1 MRGICLTTVV
11 MGCVLGLASGASAQV
26 TPVVAGDSITAAGIN
41 AIIDAVNGVG
51 AFQGNLELPA
61 TTPLTGQFRV
71 NGTRFLHS
79 FGTNNTFLGRNAGN
93 FTLTG
98 SNNTAVGDGALRF
111 NTEGS
116 ENTAVGIALLFN
128 TIGSNNTAV
137 GSTALLFNTIG
148 SNNTAVGHDALESNT
163 EGNQN
168 TAVGEDALVFNTI
181 GSNNTAVGHDA
192 LESNTEGNQNTA
204 VGEDALVFNTIGS
217 NNTAVGEDALRANT
231 EGGFNT
237 AVGDGALRFNTEG
250 NHNTAVGEGGLLFNT
265 TGSHNTAVGL
275 DALRNTTGDDNTAVG
290 EAAGSLATT
299 GDNNIYLG
307 ANVFGVAAEANTMYL
322 GRVGTQTTTFIAG
335 VRGITTGADAI
346 QVLIASSGQLGTV
359 SSSRRYKEDI
369 QDMGRASAGLLDLR
383 PVTFRYTQASTDGAT
398 PIQYGLI
405 AEEVAAIYPDVVVY
419 NDAGQ
424 PETVQYRK
432 VNAMLLNEVQRQHR
446 QIEAQQ
452 EQLEALRTRL
462 AAVERRLDTKGVPRL
477 KPANAS

>member
-1 MRGICLTTVV
+1 MRGIHLITVV

-61 TTPLTGQFRV
+61 TTPLTGQFQV

-79 FGTNNTFLGRNAGN
+79 FGTHNTFLGRNAGN

-98 SNNTAVGDGALRF
+98 SNNTAVG
-111 NTEGS
+111 NT
-116 ENTAVGIALLFN
+116 VLLFN
-128 TIGSNNTAV
+128 T
-137 GSTALLFNTIG
+137 F
-148 SNNTAVGHDALESNT
+148 
-163 EGNQN
+163 
-168 TAVGEDALVFNTI
+168 
-181 GSNNTAVGHDA
+181 
-192 LESNTEGNQNTA
+192 
-204 VGEDALVFNTIGS
+204 GS
-217 NNTAVGEDALRANT
+217 NNTAVGEDALVSNT
-231 EGGFNT
+231 EGGS
-237 AVGDGALRFNTEG
+237 
-250 NHNTAVGEGGLLFNT
+250 NTAVGE
-265 TGSHNTAVGL
+265 
-275 DALRNTTGDDNTAVG
+275 D
-290 EAAGSLATT
+290 AGSLATT
-299 GDNNIYLG
+299 GDHNIYLG
-307 ANVFGVAAEANTMYL
+307 ANVFGVAGEANTMYL

-335 VRGITTGADAI
+335 VRGITTGLADAI
-346 QVLIASSGQLGTV
+346 QVLIDSGGQLGTV

>member
-1 MRGICLTTVV
+1 MRGKTVV
-11 MGCVLGLASGASAQV
+11 IGCVLGLASGASAQV

-51 AFQGNLELPA
+51 AFQGNLQLPT
-61 TTPLTGQFRV
+61 TTPLTGQFQV
-71 NGTRFLHS
+71 DGARFLHS
-79 FGTNNTFLGRNAGN
+79 FGTHNTFPGRNAEN

-98 SNNTAVGDGALRF
+98 
-111 NTEGS
+111 
-116 ENTAVGIALLFN
+116 I
-128 TIGSNNTAV
+128 
-137 GSTALLFNTIG
+137 
-148 SNNTAVGHDALESNT
+148 
-163 EGNQN
+163 
-168 TAVGEDALVFNTI
+168 
-181 GSNNTAVGHDA
+181 
-192 LESNTEGNQNTA
+192 
-204 VGEDALVFNTIGS
+204 
-217 NNTAVGEDALRANT
+217 NNTAVGESALFLNT
-231 EGGFNT
+231 R
-237 AVGDGALRFNTEG
+237 GAR
-250 NHNTAVGEGGLLFNT
+250 NTAVGE
-265 TGSHNTAVGL
+265 

-290 EAAGSLATT
+290 QDAGFRATT
-299 GDNNIYLG
+299 GDHNIYLG
-307 ANVFGVAAEANTMYL
+307 ANVGGVPGEANTMYL
-322 GRVGTQTTTFIAG
+322 GLVGTQTTTFIAG

-346 QVLIASSGQLGTV
+346 QVLIDSIGQLGTV

-452 EQLEALRTRL
+452 EQLEALLTRL

>member
-1 MRGICLTTVV
+1 MRGTTVV

-61 TTPLTGQFRV
+61 TTPLTGQFQV

-79 FGTNNTFLGRNAGN
+79 FGTDNTFLGRNAGN

-98 SNNTAVGDGALRF
+98 RDNTAVGEDALRF

-116 ENTAVGIALLFN
+116 QNTAVGKDALFFN
-128 TIGSNNTAV
+128 TTGSN
-137 GSTALLFNTIG
+137 
-148 SNNTAVGHDALESNT
+148 
-163 EGNQN
+163 N

-181 GSNNTAVGHDA
+181 GSH
-192 LESNTEGNQNTA
+192 NTA
-204 VGEDALVFNTIGS
+204 VGEDALFANTEGSENTAVGQFALFQNTIGS
-217 NNTAVGEDALRANT
+217 D
-231 EGGFNT
+231 NT
-237 AVGDGALRFNTEG
+237 AVGDNAGFN
-250 NHNTAVGEGGLLFNT
+250 
-265 TGSHNTAVGL
+265 
-275 DALRNTTGDDNTAVG
+275 
-290 EAAGSLATT
+290 ATT
-299 GDNNIYLG
+299 GNNNIYLG
-307 ANVFGVAAEANTMYL
+307 ANVGGVAGEANTMYL

-346 QVLIASSGQLGTV
+346 QVLIDSSGQLGTV

-462 AAVERRLDTKGVPRL
+462 AAVERRLDTKGVPQTQAGERVL
-477 KPANAS
+477 RPPSSCPRVGRRAPA

>member
-1 MRGICLTTVV
+1 MRGIRLTTAVV

-61 TTPLTGQFRV
+61 TTPLTGQFQV
-71 NGTRFLHS
+71 NGARFLHS
-79 FGTNNTFLGRNAGN
+79 FGTHNTFLGRNAGN

-98 SNNTAVGDGALRF
+98 SNNTAVG
-111 NTEGS
+111 
-116 ENTAVGIALLFN
+116 
-128 TIGSNNTAV
+128 
-137 GSTALLFNTIG
+137 
-148 SNNTAVGHDALESNT
+148 
-163 EGNQN
+163 
-168 TAVGEDALVFNTI
+168 EDA
-181 GSNNTAVGHDA
+181 
-192 LESNTEGNQNTA
+192 
-204 VGEDALVFNTIGS
+204 
-217 NNTAVGEDALRANT
+217 
-231 EGGFNT
+231 GF
-237 AVGDGALRFNTEG
+237 
-250 NHNTAVGEGGLLFNT
+250 
-265 TGSHNTAVGL
+265 S
-275 DALRNTTGDDNTAVG
+275 
-290 EAAGSLATT
+290 ATT

-307 ANVFGVAAEANTMYL
+307 ANVGGVPGEANTMYL
-322 GRVGTQTTTFIAG
+322 GLVGTQTTTFIAG

-346 QVLIASSGQLGTV
+346 QVLIDSSGQLGTV

>member
-1 MRGICLTTVV
+1 MRGKTVV

-61 TTPLTGQFRV
+61 TTPLTGQFQV
-71 NGTRFLHS
+71 NGTQFLHS
-79 FGTNNTFLGRNAGN
+79 FGTHNTFLGRNAWN

-98 SNNTAVGDGALRF
+98 HDNTAVGEGGLLSNTSGAR
-111 NTEGS
+111 
-116 ENTAVGIALLFN
+116 NTAVGNIALLFN
-128 TIGSNNTAV
+128 TMGSENTAV
-137 GSTALLFNTIG
+137 GSTAL
-148 SNNTAVGHDALESNT
+148 ESNT
-163 EGNQN
+163 EGNHN
-168 TAVGEDALVFNTI
+168 TAVGEDALV
-181 GSNNTAVGHDA
+181 
-192 LESNTEGNQNTA
+192 SNTEGGFNTA
-204 VGEDALVFNTIGS
+204 VGEDALVS
-217 NNTAVGEDALRANT
+217 NT

-237 AVGDGALRFNTEG
+237 AVGDNALR
-250 NHNTAVGEGGLLFNT
+250 
-265 TGSHNTAVGL
+265 S
-275 DALRNTTGDDNTAVG
+275 NTTGDDNTAVG
-290 EAAGSLATT
+290 HNALVSNTEGGFNTAVGDNAGFSATT
-299 GDNNIYLG
+299 GNHNIYLG
-307 ANVFGVAAEANTMYL
+307 ANVGGVPGEANTMYL

-346 QVLIASSGQLGTV
+346 QVLIDSSGQLGTV

>member
-1 MRGICLTTVV
+1 

-51 AFQGNLELPA
+51 AFQGNLQLPA

-98 SNNTAVGDGALRF
+98 HDNTAVGHTALVS

-128 TIGSNNTAV
+128 TIGSTNTAV
-137 GSTALLFNTIG
+137 GSTALLFGEDALFFNTTG
-148 SNNTAVGHDALESNT
+148 SNNTAVGRSALESNT
-163 EGNQN
+163 EGEDN

-181 GSNNTAVGHDA
+181 GSNNTAVGQAA
-192 LESNTEGNQNTA
+192 LRSNTEGEFNTA
-204 VGEDALVFNTIGS
+204 VGEDALFFNTTGS
-217 NNTAVGEDALRANT
+217 NNTAVGRSALVSNTEGEDNTAVGEDALRANT

-237 AVGDGALRFNTEG
+237 AVGD
-250 NHNTAVGEGGLLFNT
+250 
-265 TGSHNTAVGL
+265 

-290 EAAGSLATT
+290 DNAGFNATT
-299 GDNNIYLG
+299 GNNNIYLG

-335 VRGITTGADAI
+335 VHDITTGLADAI
-346 QVLIASSGQLGTV
+346 QVLIDSSGQLGTV

>member
-1 MRGICLTTVV
+1 MCAGFGVRRVGT
-11 MGCVLGLASGASAQV
+11 GHAG
-26 TPVVAGDSITAAGIN
+26 VAGDSITAAGIN

-51 AFQGNLELPA
+51 AFQGNLQLPT
-61 TTPLTGQFRV
+61 TTPLTGQFQV
-71 NGTRFLHS
+71 DGVRFLHS
-79 FGTNNTFLGRNAGN
+79 FGTHNTFLGRNAGN

-98 SNNTAVGDGALRF
+98 SNNTAVGESALFLNTSGAR
-111 NTEGS
+111 
-116 ENTAVGIALLFN
+116 
-128 TIGSNNTAV
+128 
-137 GSTALLFNTIG
+137 
-148 SNNTAVGHDALESNT
+148 
-163 EGNQN
+163 N
-168 TAVGEDALVFNTI
+168 TAVGE
-181 GSNNTAVGHDA
+181 
-192 LESNTEGNQNTA
+192 
-204 VGEDALVFNTIGS
+204 
-217 NNTAVGEDALRANT
+217 
-231 EGGFNT
+231 
-237 AVGDGALRFNTEG
+237 
-250 NHNTAVGEGGLLFNT
+250 
-265 TGSHNTAVGL
+265 

-290 EAAGSLATT
+290 QDAGFRATT
-299 GDNNIYLG
+299 GDHNIYLG
-307 ANVFGVAAEANTMYL
+307 ANVGGVPGEANTMYL

-346 QVLIASSGQLGTV
+346 QVLIDSIGQLGTV

>member
-1 MRGICLTTVV
+1 MRGIRLTTVV

-79 FGTNNTFLGRNAGN
+79 FGTDNTFLGRNAGN

-98 SNNTAVGDGALRF
+98 SD
-111 NTEGS
+111 
-116 ENTAVGIALLFN
+116 
-128 TIGSNNTAV
+128 
-137 GSTALLFNTIG
+137 
-148 SNNTAVGHDALESNT
+148 
-163 EGNQN
+163 N
-168 TAVGEDALVFNTI
+168 TAVGEDALEFNTT
-181 GSNNTAVGHDA
+181 GDDNTAVGRSA
-192 LESNTEGNQNTA
+192 LESNTEGGFNTA
-204 VGEDALVFNTIGS
+204 VGEDALFSNTEGN
-217 NNTAVGEDALRANT
+217 NNTAVGDDALRANT

-237 AVGDGALRFNTEG
+237 AVGEDALRSNTTG
-250 NHNTAVGEGGLLFNT
+250 GSNTAVGD
-265 TGSHNTAVGL
+265 
-275 DALRNTTGDDNTAVG
+275 DALRNTTGSNNTAVG
-290 EAAGSLATT
+290 EHAGFSATT

-307 ANVFGVAAEANTMYL
+307 ADVFGVAGEANTMYL

-346 QVLIASSGQLGTV
+346 QVLIDSSDQLGTV

>member
-1 MRGICLTTVV
+1 MRGKTVV
-11 MGCVLGLASGASAQV
+11 IGCVLGLASGASAQV

-51 AFQGNLELPA
+51 AFQGNLQLPT
-61 TTPLTGQFRV
+61 TTPLTGQFQV
-71 NGTRFLHS
+71 DGVRFLHS
-79 FGTNNTFLGRNAGN
+79 FGTHNTFLGRNAGN

-98 SNNTAVGDGALRF
+98 SNNTAVGESALFLNTSGAR
-111 NTEGS
+111 
-116 ENTAVGIALLFN
+116 
-128 TIGSNNTAV
+128 
-137 GSTALLFNTIG
+137 
-148 SNNTAVGHDALESNT
+148 
-163 EGNQN
+163 N
-168 TAVGEDALVFNTI
+168 TAVGE
-181 GSNNTAVGHDA
+181 
-192 LESNTEGNQNTA
+192 
-204 VGEDALVFNTIGS
+204 
-217 NNTAVGEDALRANT
+217 
-231 EGGFNT
+231 
-237 AVGDGALRFNTEG
+237 
-250 NHNTAVGEGGLLFNT
+250 
-265 TGSHNTAVGL
+265 

-290 EAAGSLATT
+290 QDAGFRATT
-299 GDNNIYLG
+299 GDHNIYLG
-307 ANVFGVAAEANTMYL
+307 ANVGGVPGEANTMYL

-346 QVLIASSGQLGTV
+346 QVLIDSIGQLGTV

>member
-51 AFQGNLELPA
+51 AFQGNLQLPA
-61 TTPLTGQFRV
+61 TTPLTGQFLV

-98 SNNTAVGDGALRF
+98 ND
-111 NTEGS
+111 
-116 ENTAVGIALLFN
+116 
-128 TIGSNNTAV
+128 
-137 GSTALLFNTIG
+137 
-148 SNNTAVGHDALESNT
+148 
-163 EGNQN
+163 N

-181 GSNNTAVGHDA
+181 GSDNTAVGRSA
-192 LESNTEGNQNTA
+192 LRANTEGEFNTA
-204 VGEDALVFNTIGS
+204 VGDDALRANTEGRF
-217 NNTAVGEDALRANT
+217 NTAVGEDALRANT
-231 EGGFNT
+231 EGSENT
-237 AVGDGALRFNTEG
+237 AVGEDALLQNTIGSDNPAVGKTALLSNTEG
-250 NHNTAVGEGGLLFNT
+250 NHNTAVGE
-265 TGSHNTAVGL
+265 
-275 DALRNTTGDDNTAVG
+275 DAGFR
-290 EAAGSLATT
+290 ATT

-307 ANVFGVAAEANTMYL
+307 ANVGGVAGEANTMYL

-346 QVLIASSGQLGTV
+346 QVLIDSSGQLGTV

-477 KPANAS
+477 KPAKAS

>member
-1 MRGICLTTVV
+1 MRGIRLTTVV

-61 TTPLTGQFRV
+61 TTPLTGQFQV
-71 NGTRFLHS
+71 NGARFLHS
-79 FGTNNTFLGRNAGN
+79 FGTHNTFLGRNAGN

-98 SNNTAVGDGALRF
+98 SNNTAVG
-111 NTEGS
+111 NT
-116 ENTAVGIALLFN
+116 VLLFN
-128 TIGSNNTAV
+128 TFGSNNTAV
-137 GSTALLFNTIG
+137 GNTVLLFNT
-148 SNNTAVGHDALESNT
+148 
-163 EGNQN
+163 
-168 TAVGEDALVFNTI
+168 F
-181 GSNNTAVGHDA
+181 
-192 LESNTEGNQNTA
+192 
-204 VGEDALVFNTIGS
+204 GS
-217 NNTAVGEDALRANT
+217 NNTAVGEDALVSNT
-231 EGGFNT
+231 EGGS
-237 AVGDGALRFNTEG
+237 
-250 NHNTAVGEGGLLFNT
+250 NTAVGE
-265 TGSHNTAVGL
+265 
-275 DALRNTTGDDNTAVG
+275 D
-290 EAAGSLATT
+290 AGSLATT
-299 GDNNIYLG
+299 GDHNIYLG
-307 ANVFGVAAEANTMYL
+307 ANVFGVAGEANTMYL

-335 VRGITTGADAI
+335 VRGSTTGVADAI
-346 QVLIASSGQLGTV
+346 QVLIDSSGQLGTV

-452 EQLEALRTRL
+452 EQLEALLTRL

>member
-1 MRGICLTTVV
+1 MRGIRLTTVV

-41 AIIDAVNGVG
+41 AIIAAVNGVG

-61 TTPLTGQFRV
+61 TTPLTGQFQV

-98 SNNTAVGDGALRF
+98 RDNTAVGVEALRF

-116 ENTAVGIALLFN
+116 QNTAVGHTALVFNTMGNENTAVGN
-128 TIGSNNTAV
+128 
-137 GSTALLFNTIG
+137 TALLFNTIG
-148 SNNTAVGHDALESNT
+148 SH
-163 EGNQN
+163 N
-168 TAVGEDALVFNTI
+168 TAVGEDALV
-181 GSNNTAVGHDA
+181 S
-192 LESNTEGNQNTA
+192 
-204 VGEDALVFNTIGS
+204 
-217 NNTAVGEDALRANT
+217 
-231 EGGFNT
+231 
-237 AVGDGALRFNTEG
+237 NTEG
-250 NHNTAVGEGGLLFNT
+250 NHNTAVGEEALRFNTTGNHNTAVGVEALRNT

-275 DALRNTTGDDNTAVG
+275 DALRNTTGSNNTAVG
-290 EAAGSLATT
+290 HNAGSSAST
-299 GDNNIYLG
+299 GNNNIYLG
-307 ANVFGVAAEANTMYL
+307 ANVFGVAGEANTMYL

-335 VRGITTGADAI
+335 VRGITPGVADAI
-346 QVLIASSGQLGTV
+346 QVLIDSSGQLGTV

-452 EQLEALRTRL
+452 EQLEALLTRL
-462 AAVERRLDTKGVPRL
+462 AAVERRLDTKGVPSL

>member
-1 MRGICLTTVV
+1 MRGIRLTTVV

-41 AIIDAVNGVG
+41 AIIDAVNGVA
-51 AFQGNLELPA
+51 AFQGNLDLPA
-61 TTPLTGQFRV
+61 TTPLTGQLQV
-71 NGTRFLHS
+71 NGARFLHS
-79 FGTNNTFLGRNAGN
+79 FGTHNTFFGRNAGN

-98 SNNTAVGDGALRF
+98 SNNTAVG
-111 NTEGS
+111 
-116 ENTAVGIALLFN
+116 
-128 TIGSNNTAV
+128 
-137 GSTALLFNTIG
+137 
-148 SNNTAVGHDALESNT
+148 
-163 EGNQN
+163 
-168 TAVGEDALVFNTI
+168 EDALF
-181 GSNNTAVGHDA
+181 
-192 LESNTEGNQNTA
+192 
-204 VGEDALVFNTIGS
+204 F
-217 NNTAVGEDALRANT
+217 NT

-237 AVGDGALRFNTEG
+237 AVGD
-250 NHNTAVGEGGLLFNT
+250 
-265 TGSHNTAVGL
+265 

-290 EAAGSLATT
+290 DNAGFNATT
-299 GDNNIYLG
+299 GNHNIYLG
-307 ANVFGVAAEANTMYL
+307 ANVFGVPGEANTVYL